1 MNDAA
6 TEVKSE
12 NPDAVTK
19 CGVSCDGTWQ
29 RRGYSSLHGCIT
41 TLSIDTGNCL
51 DVEVLTKVCQRVPK
65 NFQREG
71 CL

>member
-19 CGVSCDGTWQ
+19 CGVSCDGTCSDEDIHLFMVASQHYQLILESVWMWK
-29 RRGYSSLHGCIT
+29 S
-41 TLSIDTGNCL
+41 
-51 DVEVLTKVCQRVPK
+51 
-65 NFQREG
+65 
-71 CL
+71 